1 MKRILTILLALA
13 MIVCLMAGCAKTE
26 APAQT
31 PAETPAEA
39 PAETPAEA
47 PVEEWKFDKP
57 ISLIVPYSAG
67 GTADTVARIICQHL
81 TEELGVT
88 INVINQG
95 GAGGEIGTTE
105 IAAADP
111 DGYTIGVVNNP
122 DICISCVNSPDF
134 EVDFNN
140 DLIYM
145 ATYTATGLSLYANAS
160 GAYSTLDDFVAYCK
174 ANPGTIAVGE
184 SGMGSRM
191 MIALIMENLG
201 IEVGSVNFSGSGD
214 LTAAALGNHV
224 DATVAGSN
232 QAGGYI
238 SGGWKPIMWGGVERH
253 PDFPDSPLS
262 AEAGVAAECMDVM
275 TVFVAPAGTPQA
287 AVDCLI
293 AAFDKIAADPQ
304 TQVEIE
310 GAGCVYEYKSAEVL
324 EQAMADNYVAIEEL
338 SSGEYKDFI
347 IAEG

>member
-1 MKRILTILLALA
+1 MKRTLAILLALVMLLSLA
-13 MIVCLMAGCAKTE
+13 ACGKTE
-26 APAQT
+26 PAP
-31 PAETPAEA
+31 A
-39 PAETPAEA
+39 PAEPAPAEEEVQA
-47 PVEEWKFDKP
+47 VEEAWVFDKP

-81 TEELGVT
+81 SEELDVT

-95 GAGGEIGTTE
+95 GAGGEIGTAE
-105 IAAADP
+105 IVASEP

-140 DLIYM
+140 DLVYM

-160 GAYSTLDDFVAYCK
+160 GPYSTLDDFVAYCK
-174 ANPGTIAVGE
+174 ENPGTIAVGE
-184 SGMGSRM
+184 SGIGSRM

-201 IEVGSVNFSGSGD
+201 IEVGSVNFTGSGD
-214 LTAAALGNHV
+214 LTAAALGDHV

-238 SGGWKPIMWGGVERH
+238 SGGWKPIMWGGVDRH

-275 TVFVAPAGTPQA
+275 TVFVAPAGTPEA
-287 AVDCLI
+287 AVKRFI
-293 AAFDKIAADPQ
+293 EAFDKIAADPN

-310 GAGCVYEYKSAEVL
+310 GAGCVYEYKSGDTLAK
-324 EQAMADNYVAIEEL
+324 AMADNYVAIEEL